1 MFEGLFQ
8 PSHLVLVLVVVVFMF
23 GPSKLP
29 QIGAG
34 MGKSIRDFKKAMAES
49 DAIRPAAAAKS
60 LPAPATAESAITAG
74 TAITAESAITAG
86 SAITAEST
94 AAETA

>member
-8 PSHLVLVLVVVVFMF
+8 PSHLILILVVAVFMF

-34 MGKSIRDFKKAMAES
+34 MGKSIRDFKKAMAEA
-49 DAIRPAAAAKS
+49 DEIRPSASVKT
-60 LPAPATAESAITAG
+60 LPAPALTESTTA
-74 TAITAESAITAG
+74 
-86 SAITAEST
+86 AEST
-94 AAETA
+94 GAKTA